1 MTQKALEYI
10 QQNKDRFL
18 EELKELLRFPSV
30 STQDSHKKDMADCV
44 EWLKQ
49 HFKSLGLEAEVIES
63 EGLPIVQAK
72 TSGQSSKRLIIY
84 GHYDVQPEDP
94 IEQWNSKPF
103 EPEIRDGY
111 IFARGASDD
120 KGQFFAH
127 VKALEAILKT
137 GNLPCEVIFLV
148 EGEEESGG
156 KVLAKYIS
164 QQKENLDC
172 DAVIVSD
179 SNMYNETI
187 PAITYG
193 IRGIVGL
200 EVTVKGANVDVHSG
214 QFGGA
219 VGNPIFALANILS
232 KCQSADGKVNIPG
245 FYDDV
250 KKLTDWERENIKKLN
265 YDDNGLLERFGL
277 KNTFGSADIS
287 TLEKLWMLPSFDING
302 IYGGYSGQGS
312 KTIIPSAA
320 TAKITMRLVPD
331 QKPDKIGNLV
341 ADYIKSICPD
351 FVDIEI
357 DGPSFCAEPV
367 RFDVNDPMLKAGAEA
382 LKKGFGA
389 EAVFIGCGGSI
400 PVVSDFWQQLKKPVV
415 LMGFGLDSDAVHSPN
430 ENFKIENFIN
440 AIKASAHF
448 LANM

>member
-1 MTQKALEYI
+1 MQKTLEYI
-10 QQNKDRFL
+10 EQNKEQFL
-18 EELKELLRFPSV
+18 KELEELLRFPTV
-30 STQDSHKKDMADCV
+30 STQDSHKKDIADCAG
-44 EWLKQ
+44 WLKE
-49 HFKSLGLEAEVIES
+49 HFESLGLEAEVIETA
-63 EGLPIVQAK
+63 GHPIVQAK
-72 TSGQSSKRLIIY
+72 TKGQSSKRLIIY

-103 EPEIRDGY
+103 EPEVRDGH

-127 VKALEAILKT
+127 VKAIEAILKT
-137 GNLPCEVIFLV
+137 NRTLPCEIIFLI

-156 KVLAKYIS
+156 TALAKYIYE
-164 QQKENLDC
+164 QKENLDC

-179 SNMYNETI
+179 SNMYDEVT
-187 PAITYG
+187 PAITYCL
-193 IRGIVGL
+193 RGIVSL
-200 EVTVKGANVDVHSG
+200 EVTVKGPNVDVHSG
-214 QFGGA
+214 AFGGA
-219 VGNPIFALANILS
+219 VGNPICALTNILS
-232 KCQSADGKVNIPG
+232 KCQSADGKINIPG

-250 KKLTDWERENIKKLN
+250 KILADCEKENIKKLN
-265 YDDNGLLERFGL
+265 YDDSGLLKRFGL

-287 TLEKLWMLPSFDING
+287 TLEKLWSQPTFDING

-312 KTIIPSAA
+312 KTVIPSSA

-331 QKPDKIGNLV
+331 QKPEKIGNL
-341 ADYIKSICPD
+341 AIDYIKSICPD

-357 DGPSFCAEPV
+357 DGPAFCAEPI
-367 RFDVNDPMLKAGAEA
+367 RFDVNDPMIKAGAKA
-382 LKKGFGA
+382 LEKGFGA

-400 PVVSDFWQQLKKPVV
+400 PVVDDFWQQLKKPVI

-440 AIKASAHF
+440 AIKTSAYF